1 MTELDKVLAEIGQLQ
16 FDGKQF
22 DNGCISVE
30 LAGVGPQVNGLMVR
44 LNGRYWPSSFGTPG
58 CPRLYAA
65 SNTVLLKPGEE
76 RLKLLRELA
85 ATWEEARIREKNAT
99 IVIGKPKSR
108 EATKPGRLR
117 RDEVTQPVSPSIEQF
132 VDKVF
137 GHRVNAEDLKYAR
150 SLRMIWQ
157 TFEQIPADI
166 SLDEVVRIYNEVL
179 VKRVQE
185 K

>member
-1 MTELDKVLAEIGQLQ
+1 MTELDKVLAEIGQLP

-22 DNGCISVE
+22 DNGRIGVE
-30 LAGVGPQVNGLMVR
+30 LAGVGPQVNGLMIR
-44 LNGRYWPSSFGTPG
+44 LNGRYGQTPG
-58 CPRLYAA
+58 FTRLYAV

-99 IVIGKPKSR
+99 IVIGKPKSK

-137 GHRVNAEDLKYAR
+137 GHRVDAEDLKYAR